1 MSKRVTVLMGGF
13 SAEREVSLRSGAAA
27 TAALEKAG
35 YAVATI
41 DVRRELKTLVAGI
54 EATKPAVVF
63 NALHGRFGEDGRIQG
78 LLDIMGLPY
87 THSGMMASA
96 LAMDKPLAK
105 RMFTDAGIPVPE
117 GKIVTRA
124 EAEAGDV
131 LPRPY
136 VLKPFNE
143 GSSVGVHIVK
153 EGDNTKPL
161 GDGEWSFGETIL
173 AERFIPGREITVAV
187 MGDRALGVTEIT
199 SDRGFYDYTA
209 KYAPGGS
216 RHLVPAPLPE
226 DVYEEAQRLSVL
238 AHRTLGCRGVTRAD
252 LRYDD
257 TKKGEPG
264 RLYVLEVNTQPG
276 MTDTSLVPELAAHA
290 GISFPD
296 LVSWMVENARC
307 DA

>member
-27 TAALEKAG
+27 AKALEQAG
-35 YAVATI
+35 YTVATI
-41 DVRRELKTLVAGI
+41 DVRRDARTLIDGI

-78 LLDIMGLPY
+78 LLDIMGVPY
-87 THSGMMASA
+87 THSGMLASA
-96 LAMDKPLAK
+96 LAMDKPVAK
-105 RMFTDAGIPVPE
+105 RLYADAGIPVPE
-117 GKIVTRA
+117 GRVVSRA
-124 EAEAGDV
+124 EAAAGDV
-131 LPRPY
+131 LPRPF
-136 VLKPFNE
+136 VLKPINE
-143 GSSVGVHIVK
+143 GSSVGVHIVYA
-153 EGDNTKPL
+153 GDNANPMAEPDWK
-161 GDGEWSFGETIL
+161 FGEQVL

-209 KYAPGGS
+209 KYAAGGS
-216 RHLVPAPLPE
+216 RHLLPAPLPKR
-226 DVYEEAQRLSVL
+226 DYDEAMRLSVL

-257 TKKGEPG
+257 TRPGEPG
-264 RLYVLEVNTQPG
+264 RFYLLEINTQPG

-290 GISFPD
+290 GIGFPD
-296 LVSWMVENARC
+296 LVAWMVENARC